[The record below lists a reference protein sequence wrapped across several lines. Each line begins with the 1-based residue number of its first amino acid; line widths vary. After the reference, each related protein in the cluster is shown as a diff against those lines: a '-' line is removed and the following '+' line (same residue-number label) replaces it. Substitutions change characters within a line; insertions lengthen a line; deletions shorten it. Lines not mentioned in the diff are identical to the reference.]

1 MNAWLRLKALLF
13 TLVRGLEFELA
24 VPAADIGRRAMSIV
38 QQPILR
44 SEPAAGSQM
53 PILIKALKD
62 A

>member
-1 MNAWLRLKALLF
+1 
-13 TLVRGLEFELA
+13 
-24 VPAADIGRRAMSIV
+24 MSIV

-44 SEPAAGSQM
+44 SEAAAGSQM